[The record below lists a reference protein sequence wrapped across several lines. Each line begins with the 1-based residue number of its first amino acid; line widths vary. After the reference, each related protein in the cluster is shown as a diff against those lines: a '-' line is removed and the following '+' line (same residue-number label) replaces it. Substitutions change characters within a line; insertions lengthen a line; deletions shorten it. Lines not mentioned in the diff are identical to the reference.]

1 MKGLLII
8 LGVLT
13 GILAGD
19 YKANTLSEAE
29 QDSILGV
36 EATGRYRLEKEN
48 EETLFR
54 HSEVADWFV
63 YDTMRHTRK
72 P

>member
-29 QDSILGV
+29 QDSI
-36 EATGRYRLEKEN
+36 
-48 EETLFR
+48 
-54 HSEVADWFV
+54 
-63 YDTMRHTRK
+63 
-72 P
+72 